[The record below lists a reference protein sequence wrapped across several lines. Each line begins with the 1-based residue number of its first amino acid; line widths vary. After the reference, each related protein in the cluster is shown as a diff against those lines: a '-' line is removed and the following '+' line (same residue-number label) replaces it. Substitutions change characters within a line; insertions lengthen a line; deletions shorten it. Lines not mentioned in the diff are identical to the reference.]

1 MQKVN
6 RDIQIGFVG
15 AAMASAVAQSRD
27 SQNKCRYNVIGVELP
42 TREGKR
48 RVDAINSGKF
58 PLNTVD
64 NELMLATKNGVVE
77 GNLSATT
84 DQTIY
89 QNAQVVIVD
98 VALDISTTRDS
109 PAIDFRILEEAIRTI
124 GLSISAN
131 TLIIVET
138 TVAPGTCERVIVPI
152 LHEECEKRGI
162 SKDSIQIAHS
172 YERVMPGEKYLDSI
186 VNYWRVYA
194 GYTEEAACFCGK
206 FLETIINTKEFPL
219 TKLSTMSA
227 SETAKIMENS
237 YRATNIAFID
247 EWSKFAESIEVDL
260 HEVIR
265 AIAIRPTHS
274 NIRYPG
280 VGVGGYC
287 LTKDPMF
294 APAAAKQ
301 LFGLSELSFPFI
313 DLTKKVNQEMP
324 KHVIACLEQILTNGL
339 VGKEIVIFGV
349 SYRPDIGDS
358 RYSPTE
364 TLVKELKR
372 RGATALINDPLL
384 EYWEEMK
391 IKVPEKLPSRRIDG
405 AILAVG
411 HTDYQD
417 QKIFD
422 WLLKYTSAIV
432 DAVDLLSTQQ
442 RTKLRESGIRVY
454 KIGSGSN
461 I

>member
-1 MQKVN
+1 
-6 RDIQIGFVG
+6 
-15 AAMASAVAQSRD
+15 
-27 SQNKCRYNVIGVELP
+27 
-42 TREGKR
+42 
-48 RVDAINSGKF
+48 
-58 PLNTVD
+58 
-64 NELMLATKNGVVE
+64 
-77 GNLSATT
+77 
-84 DQTIY
+84 
-89 QNAQVVIVD
+89 
-98 VALDISTTRDS
+98 
-109 PAIDFRILEEAIRTI
+109 
-124 GLSISAN
+124 
-131 TLIIVET
+131 
-138 TVAPGTCERVIVPI
+138 
-152 LHEECEKRGI
+152 
-162 SKDSIQIAHS
+162 
-172 YERVMPGEKYLDSI
+172 
-186 VNYWRVYA
+186 
-194 GYTEEAACFCGK
+194 
-206 FLETIINTKEFPL
+206 
-219 TKLSTMSA
+219 MSA

-280 VGVGGYC
+280 VGVGRYC
-287 LTKDPMF
+287 LTKDPLF

-313 DLTKKVNQEMP
+313 NLTKKVNQEMP
-324 KHVIACLEQILTNGL
+324 KHVIACLERILTNGL

-391 IKVPEKLPSRRIDG
+391 IKVPEKLPRRKIDG

-417 QKIFD
+417 HKLFN
-422 WLLKYTSAIV
+422 WLLEYTSAIV